1 MKKVLAMLLAATMAL
16 TAMAKACAWMKG
28 RVYVIPSDVQE
39 VFPCVAGH
47 RIFLNMKAKV
57 GHIRVEELIRRVLED
72 VPGPT
77 MKSKR

>member
-1 MKKVLAMLLAATMAL
+1 
-16 TAMAKACAWMKG
+16 MKG
-28 RVYVIPSDVQE
+28 RGYVVPADVQE
-39 VFPCVAGH
+39 VFPDVASH

-72 VPGPT
+72 VPGPS